1 MAPDAVVSQTALTI
15 KWADFQVIRENSHLD
30 FDGRGNQNF
39 CFSLK
44 RSVSRSMLMP
54 AESEDGFLLSQ
65 LSEPIVDVA
74 SSFWWTRAR
83 L

>member
-39 CFSLK
+39 CFFTQKK
-44 RSVSRSMLMP
+44 RVQVN
-54 AESEDGFLLSQ
+54 AN
-65 LSEPIVDVA
+65 A
-74 SSFWWTRAR
+74 S
-83 L
+83 